1 MAMISM
7 KNKLGWMTAMIAAAA
22 VCATARAD
30 EISDKGRA
38 LFTKY
43 QHAVVTVQVVLKNKI
58 SMAGR
63 SGQSNESRQDVAGTV
78 VNPSGLTVV
87 SLSSVDP
94 AQLVQN
100 LMPDDDSRLKVESEL
115 TDVKLL
121 LEDGTEVPAEVVL
134 RDKDL
139 DMAFVRPKA
148 KLEKPMPAVDLADA
162 GKAEILD
169 VVIGL
174 NRLGNAA
181 GRAYSASVERV
192 AAVVQRPRL
201 FYVPDAN
208 MTTSTVGC
216 PAFTLDG
223 KFLGVFVTRAIRGGN
238 VGAGALSAQS
248 GNFTGIILPAE
259 EVKKAA
265 DQVPAAAAGDAE
277 KK

>member
-1 MAMISM
+1 MRSTQ
-7 KNKLGWMTAMIAAAA
+7 NKLGWLGVVLVGAAL
-22 VCATARAD
+22 CAPARAD
-30 EISDKGRA
+30 EISEKGRA

-63 SGQSNESRQDVAGTV
+63 GGQSNESRQDVAGTIV
-78 VNPSGLTVV
+78 DPSGLTVLA
-87 SLSSVDP
+87 LSSVDP

-115 TDVKLL
+115 TDVKML

-139 DMAFVRPKA
+139 DMAFIRPKA
-148 KLEKPMPAVDLADA
+148 KLEKPLPAVDLADA

-192 AAVVQRPRL
+192 AAIVQRPRL

-223 KFLGVFVTRAIRGGN
+223 KFLGVFVTRAIKGG
-238 VGAGALSAQS
+238 GGGSALNMQS

-259 EVKKAA
+259 DVRKAA
-265 DQVPAAAAGDAE
+265 EQAPAVAAASGDAE